1 MKTEK
6 QMLQSMAHGQA
17 REWLTNLKEL
27 HERQVRELTD
37 YIDQFDKCAANE
49 VSDSPDSRM
58 PTTIDV
64 LSWGAN
70 QVNFVVNNARVDRL
84 TGLASAIVMANSK
97 R

>member
-6 QMLQSMAHGQA
+6 PMLQSMAHGQA
-17 REWLTNLKEL
+17 KEWLTNLKEL

-37 YIDQFDKCAANE
+37 YIDQFEKCAANE
-49 VSDSPDSRM
+49 TSDSPDSRM

-64 LSWGAN
+64 LSWAAN
-70 QVNFVVNNARVDRL
+70 QISFIANNARVDRL